1 MRQVIHAL
9 LTRPPLSHNRF
20 LPEGIPWRCF
30 VRLACVKHAASV
42 HPEPG
47 SNSQLRFVPGSFWLI
62 LLTFV
67 FTALGCRTFFSAMQ
81 SFYSAVLWISL
92 RIFQGYFT
100 VQLSKFFLFRCCSAT
115 FIDYHIFAA
124 LSTTFYFYFFAFFAS
139 LMWSLFIIPSAFLFV
154 NILFSFFSV
163 CAANI
168 QTSRVLHVCGA
179 FVPAFHLPYLLF
191 IQIAAHSSPC
201 TVQCYIR
208 SGF

>member
-67 FTALGCRTFFSAMQ
+67 FTALGCRTFSLPCRAFILPFFEFLLE
-81 SFYSAVLWISL
+81 SFKDISL
-92 RIFQGYFT
+92 FSYQ
-100 VQLSKFFLFRCCSAT
+100 S
-115 FIDYHIFAA
+115 
-124 LSTTFYFYFFAFFAS
+124 
-139 LMWSLFIIPSAFLFV
+139 SLFVAVQQLLHLTRCSIACQQLFYFLFV
-154 NILFSFFSV
+154 VLCDSSIIL
-163 CAANI
+163 
-168 QTSRVLHVCGA
+168 
-179 FVPAFHLPYLLF
+179 
-191 IQIAAHSSPC
+191 PC
-201 TVQCYIR
+201 TRLFVNNFFHVFWLIAEKE
-208 SGF
+208 GFEPSRRC